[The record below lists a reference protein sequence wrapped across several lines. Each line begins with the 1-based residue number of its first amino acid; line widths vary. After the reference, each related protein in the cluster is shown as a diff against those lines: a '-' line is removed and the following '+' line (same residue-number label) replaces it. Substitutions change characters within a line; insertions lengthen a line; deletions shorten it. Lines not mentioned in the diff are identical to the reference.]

1 MKKILLS
8 LSFLLVFSAAFSQ
21 YKCYDFSKRYDR
33 FLKFGV
39 GKTII
44 PVKDVDK
51 RVGTVVFIEGEIP
64 EFALGLHSTI
74 RTGDNY
80 LKNFGEDI
88 PISIDSRFT
97 FVKNYKKNL
106 QYGAYAQVNS
116 TGMWA
121 DGFVTGGVVRL
132 RHEMERFGFFA
143 EASLPVWGYHRKV
156 TSLND
161 EVISRSWFDTKID
174 RFDRTRSTEY
184 RITLATYLKIN
195 YY

>member
-1 MKKILLS
+1 MKKFILSTL
-8 LSFLLVFSAAFSQ
+8 LLVFVTTAYSQ

-44 PVKDVDK
+44 PVKDVDG
-51 RVGTVVFIEGEIP
+51 RVGTLVFIEGELP

-74 RTGDNY
+74 RTGENY
-80 LKNFGEDI
+80 LKNFGEDV

-97 FVKNYKKNL
+97 FVKNYEKNL
-106 QYGAYAQVNS
+106 QYGAYAQINS

-143 EASLPVWGYHRKV
+143 EASVPVWGYHRRV
-156 TSLND
+156 ISTTD
-161 EVISRSWFDTKID
+161 EVISRSWFDTRID
-174 RFDRTRSTEY
+174 PANRTRSTEY